1 MARFLLLLVALIFSN
16 LSATPKILHLS
27 FHKGCIND
35 LHEVARELGWDLTTW
50 NPLSSYQSLHR
61 FLGNQTEQPMAVYN
75 MTHDRA
81 ERIYHN
87 NKEYFHSFDC
97 IITSDTAPLSRI
109 FFQNG
114 WRKPLIIWVC
124 NRFNYCVG
132 PGSQGGLDAEYYD
145 LFRAA
150 MKMPNVKVVSY
161 TPFEQYFAA
170 LYGVDIRGPIIKPI
184 GTREGVCE
192 QSQIPAGVQ
201 KSETVFIYPPFP
213 GCKKEEHDF
222 IVSRCSSLGFNTY
235 SGRYNGPDDLKDFK
249 GVIYF
254 PYQASNL
261 VFFENIQRGIVQFVP
276 SERFIKELVSAGAPI
291 YYWYE
296 PYYCEWYF
304 GVHRDVIIYFD
315 SWEDLREKIAHTD
328 YAAMQKKICSFAQYH
343 RDEMLKSWC
352 EVLRDLGVN

>member
-1 MARFLLLLVALIFSN
+1 MARFLLLTFSLLFSP
-16 LSATPKILHLS
+16 LSASPKVLHLS

-35 LHEVARELGWDLTTW
+35 LQEVARELNWDLTTW
-50 NPLSSYQSLHR
+50 NPLSSYQSAHR
-61 FLGNQTEQPMAVYN
+61 FLGNQTEPPMAVYN
-75 MTHDRA
+75 MTHERA
-81 ERIYHN
+81 ARIYKT
-87 NKEYFHSFDC
+87 NKEYFDTFDC

-109 FFQNG
+109 FLQNG

-132 PGSQGGLDAEYYD
+132 PGSQSGLDAEYYD

-170 LYGVDIRGPIIKPI
+170 LYGVDIRGPIIKPV
-184 GTREGVCE
+184 GTKEGVCD
-192 QSQIPAGVQ
+192 QSAIPAHI
-201 KSETVFIYPPFP
+201 KKAETMFTYPGFP
-213 GCKKEEHDF
+213 GCKEQEKNYIQEH
-222 IVSRCSSLGFNTY
+222 CSSLGFKAY
-235 SGRYNGPDDLKDFK
+235 SGKYNGPDDLKEFK

-276 SERFIKELVSAGAPI
+276 SERFIKEQVSAGAPI

-315 SWEDLREKIAHTD
+315 SWDDLREKIATTD
-328 YAAMQKKICSFAQYH
+328 YANMHKKIRSFVQYH
-343 RDEMLKSWC
+343 RSEMLSKWR
-352 EVLRDLGVN
+352 EVLSELGVS